1 MASEVWSRDLEK
13 ITLIWGQRCTNTT
26 YKTWKS
32 RPMKNN
38 LLWDSFKEQNRQYMG
53 EDAGKDILNRPE
65 SFLTTEAE

>member
-1 MASEVWSRDLEK
+1 
-13 ITLIWGQRCTNTT
+13 
-26 YKTWKS
+26 
-32 RPMKNN
+32 MKNN